1 MMDILGTAWFIG
13 AISFLVGFIGPIL
26 FSTSN
31 LGPLLGIFITGP
43 LGFLMGGVIGFWRLL
58 ADSGRNLKRS
68 DWGTFFAIW
77 LLMLGW
83 YGLFCWFGFFAI
95 WCIAILQV
103 VCAAGTAF
111 LYWRRNR
118 ENWPVK
124 QQRFYVWLAAAL
136 LLIGTELFPPVT
148 HPWWA
153 KPHDGYLPELPLVA
167 YIGDERM
174 NASRKVPQLAI
185 DRPQLLIFWAGI
197 MTAAVIGSYG
207 RSNE

>member
-83 YGLFCWFGFFAI
+83 YGLFCWFGF
-95 WCIAILQV
+95 LQSG
-103 VCAAGTAF
+103 A
-111 LYWRRNR
+111 
-118 ENWPVK
+118 
-124 QQRFYVWLAAAL
+124 
-136 LLIGTELFPPVT
+136 
-148 HPWWA
+148 
-153 KPHDGYLPELPLVA
+153 
-167 YIGDERM
+167 
-174 NASRKVPQLAI
+174 
-185 DRPQLLIFWAGI
+185 
-197 MTAAVIGSYG
+197 
-207 RSNE
+207 